1 MKRWQFLVSCFRQ
14 DVIAA
19 AKEAGMK
26 RYEIDA
32 LCGLSFTS
40 SMTRDGW
47 MPTMRN
53 YLAICEALD
62 LNPNDYI
69 DEDTNNG

>member
-1 MKRWQFLVSCFRQ
+1 MKRWTFLVKCFRQ
-14 DVIAA
+14 DVIDAA
-19 AKEAGMK
+19 RKAGMK

-40 SMTRDGW
+40 SMTRNDW
-47 MPTMRN
+47 MPTLRN
-53 YLAICEALD
+53 YFAICEQLD

-69 DEDTNNG
+69 QEA